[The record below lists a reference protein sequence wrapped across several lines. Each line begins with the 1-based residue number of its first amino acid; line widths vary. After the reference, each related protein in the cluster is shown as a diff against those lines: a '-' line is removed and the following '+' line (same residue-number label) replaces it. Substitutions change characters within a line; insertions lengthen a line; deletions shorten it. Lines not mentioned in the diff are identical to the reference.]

1 MLSRTADHL
10 FWMARYMERAENTA
24 RMLDVNYQMSLL
36 PQSEGAVESGWR
48 GLLSISELTAD
59 YAKRHG
65 AVTPTSVIE
74 YMVSDAAN
82 GSSIRSCLLAAREN
96 ARAVRGTLTTE
107 VWETQNQ
114 TWLEFQRLVA
124 TGAFEHDPGTAFEW
138 VKFRSHL
145 SRGVTVGTMLQDE
158 AFHFLRIGSFLER
171 ADNTARLLDV
181 KFQTVESDFFGF
193 GQGAGSMRRRFDP
206 HRGGEPGQIRGPFHE
221 QFQELAA
228 AAITVPAE
236 SRETPSSLVP
246 AASPS
251 QSQFQSQSQSR
262 LQSQDASMAPPPRWP
277 AAGHR
282 TEVEFDFYHWS
293 AVLRSV
299 SGFEVYRK
307 VYRNVIQPEKVAE
320 LLVLRRDM
328 PRSLAA
334 CMHEVVSNLHCVA
347 NEQSHDTLRLAG
359 RLDADLKY
367 GRIDEILATGLHAY
381 LTQFLE
387 RVNAIGAA
395 ISRDFLVPVAE

>member
-24 RMLDVNYQMSLL
+24 RMLDVNYEAALL
-36 PQSEGAVESGWR
+36 PQSADAAEKGWK
-48 GLLSISELTAD
+48 GLLSISELTSD
-59 YAKRHG
+59 YAKHYG
-65 AVTPTSVIE
+65 AVTPGNVMR
-74 YMVSDAAN
+74 YMVSDAEN
-82 GSSIRSCLLAAREN
+82 GSSIRNCLLAAREN

-114 TWLEFQRLVA
+114 TWLEFQRMITTESYLR
-124 TGAFEHDPGTAFEW
+124 DPSALFEW

-181 KFQTVESDFFGF
+181 KFHAVESEYHGF
-193 GQGAGSMRRRFDP
+193 STGNGN
-206 HRGGEPGQIRGPFHE
+206 GP
-221 QFQELAA
+221 
-228 AAITVPAE
+228 
-236 SRETPSSLVP
+236 S
-246 AASPS
+246 
-251 QSQFQSQSQSR
+251 QSQSQS
-262 LQSQDASMAPPPRWP
+262 QSQGSGAGVNASRA
-277 AAGHR
+277 
-282 TEVEFDFYHWS
+282 TEVDFYHWS
-293 AVLRSV
+293 GILRSV

-307 VYRNVIQPEKVAE
+307 AYRNVIRPEKVAE
-320 LLVLRRDM
+320 LLILRPDM

-334 CMHEVVSNLHCVA
+334 CMNEVVTNLKMVA
-347 NEQSHDTLRLAG
+347 NEQSSDTLRKAG
-359 RLDADLKY
+359 RLQADLQY

-387 RVNAIGAA
+387 RVGTLGVG
-395 ISRDFLVPVAE
+395 ISRDFLVPVAA

>member
-24 RMLDVNYQMSLL
+24 RMLDVNYQASLL
-36 PQSEGAVESGWR
+36 PQAADAAEKGWK
-48 GLLSISELTAD
+48 GLLGISELTDDFAEH
-59 YAKRHG
+59 YG
-65 AVTPTSVIE
+65 AVTPDNVMR
-74 YMVSDAAN
+74 YMVSDAEN
-82 GSSIRSCLLAAREN
+82 GSSIRNCLMAAREN

-114 TWLEFQRLVA
+114 TWLEFQRMVA
-124 TGAFEHDPGTAFEW
+124 TDSFLRDPSAMFEW

-181 KFQTVESDFFGF
+181 KFHAVESEYYG
-193 GQGAGSMRRRFDP
+193 GSNGSGKD
-206 HRGGEPGQIRGPFHE
+206 I
-221 QFQELAA
+221 
-228 AAITVPAE
+228 
-236 SRETPSSLVP
+236 
-246 AASPS
+246 
-251 QSQFQSQSQSR
+251 
-262 LQSQDASMAPPPRWP
+262 
-277 AAGHR
+277 
-282 TEVEFDFYHWS
+282 EVDFYHWS
-293 AVLRSV
+293 GILRSV

-307 VYRNVIQPEKVAE
+307 AYRNVIRPEKLAE
-320 LLVLRRDM
+320 LLILRPDM

-334 CMHEVVSNLHCVA
+334 CMHEVLTNLKMVA
-347 NEQSHDTLRLAG
+347 NEQSADTLRRAG
-359 RLDADLKY
+359 RLQADLQY

-387 RVNAIGAA
+387 RVGTLGVG
-395 ISRDFLVPVAE
+395 ISRDFLVPVAA

>member
-24 RMLDVNYQMSLL
+24 RMLDVNYQTSLL
-36 PQSEGAVESGWR
+36 PQSADAAVNGWR
-48 GLLSISELTAD
+48 GLLGITERSDDFARRRGEVSA
-59 YAKRHG
+59 R
-65 AVTPTSVIE
+65 AVMD
-74 YMVSDAAN
+74 YMVSDEGN
-82 GSSIRSCLLAAREN
+82 PSSIRNCLMAAREN

-114 TWLEFQRLVA
+114 TWLEFQRMVA
-124 TGAFEHDPGTAFEW
+124 NGAFARDPAEAFEW

-181 KFQTVESDFFGF
+181 KFHAVNSEFHGGNGEARDVEY
-193 GQGAGSMRRRFDP
+193 
-206 HRGGEPGQIRGPFHE
+206 
-221 QFQELAA
+221 
-228 AAITVPAE
+228 
-236 SRETPSSLVP
+236 
-246 AASPS
+246 
-251 QSQFQSQSQSR
+251 
-262 LQSQDASMAPPPRWP
+262 
-277 AAGHR
+277 
-282 TEVEFDFYHWS
+282 DFYHWS

-307 VYRNVIQPEKVAE
+307 AYRNVIRPEKVAE
-320 LLVLRRDM
+320 LLILRADM

-334 CMHEVVSNLHCVA
+334 CMHEVVLNLEAVA
-347 NEQSHDTLRLAG
+347 NDQSGETLRHAG
-359 RLDADLKY
+359 RLRADLQY
-367 GRIDEILATGLHAY
+367 GCIEEILATGLHAF

-387 RVNAIGAA
+387 RVGSLGVG
-395 ISRDFLVPVAE
+395 ISRDFLVPVDA